1 MEENKVTISLEDYLK
16 LYESQK
22 EKNLELNIIIELLFQ
37 DTELTSDGNKL
48 KFDYYNSKLMGYLKE
63 HYPEK
68 YEKQI
73 KYLKEDY
80 E

>member
-1 MEENKVTISLEDYLK
+1 MEENKVTISLEEYIR
-16 LYESQK
+16 LYECQK
-22 EKNLELNIIIELLFQ
+22 NKNLELNVIIELLFQ
-37 DTELTSDGNKL
+37 DTVLTSDGTKL

-73 KYLKEDY
+73 KYLKE
-80 E
+80 EFE